1 MVYALLDLLEQ
12 QVHHS
17 VVKILVEEVVP
28 VFGVPTIIAALN
40 LTVQYTI

>member
-1 MVYALLDLLEQ
+1 MVYALLDLLDQ

-28 VFGVPTIIAALN
+28 VFEVPIIIAALN
-40 LTVQYTI
+40 LVVQYTI